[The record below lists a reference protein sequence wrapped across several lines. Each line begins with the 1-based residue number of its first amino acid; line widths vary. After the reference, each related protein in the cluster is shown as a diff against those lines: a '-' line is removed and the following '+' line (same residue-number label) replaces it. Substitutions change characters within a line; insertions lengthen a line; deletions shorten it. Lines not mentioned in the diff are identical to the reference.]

1 MSLRSA
7 SDTTTVTVPA
17 GAWTGA
23 PAGDWLVV
31 RIDPQPASG
40 GGGGFQPASEA
51 LAVTAYW
58 ALDGSAVTDT

>member
-1 MSLRSA
+1 MSLRST

-23 PAGDWLVV
+23 PAGDWLVL

-40 GGGGFQPASEA
+40 GSERLPRRPARCS
-51 LAVTAYW
+51 T
-58 ALDGSAVTDT
+58 